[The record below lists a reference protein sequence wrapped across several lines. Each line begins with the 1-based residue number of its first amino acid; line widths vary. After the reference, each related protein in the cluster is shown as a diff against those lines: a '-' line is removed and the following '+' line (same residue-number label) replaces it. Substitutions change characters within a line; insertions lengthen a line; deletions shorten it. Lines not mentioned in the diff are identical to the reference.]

1 MHLGPN
7 WRYKV
12 NSKIK
17 TNIFLVIL
25 VALFSASG
33 ANAAGIGNNIV
44 VLLAGEGLADGSGNQ
59 FTQLG
64 LVAPEGVLCFDIDL
78 VDAKTGRVIGSG
90 SDCLSD
96 IIPSDNGGMS
106 LTATSFFHFHG
117 GTLVSQGLVSVQP
130 KFHGLEEYTH
140 VVGAAPAPFENNVIY
155 GDGKFKDAEGS
166 VRLSGLVNLSRLGT
180 TGHID
185 FDCVFI
191 IDLWHKRHNW

>member
-1 MHLGPN
+1 MIS
-7 WRYKV
+7 KV
-12 NSKIK
+12 RSNL
-17 TNIFLVIL
+17 FLVML
-25 VALFSASG
+25 VTLFSASG
-33 ANAAGIGNNIV
+33 ASAGDFGKNII

-78 VDAKTGRVIGSG
+78 IDAKTDRVIGSG
-90 SDCLSD
+90 SDCLSA
-96 IIPSDNGGMS
+96 ITPSDNGGMA
-106 LTATSFFHFHG
+106 LTATSFFHFPG

-140 VVGAAPAPFENNVIY
+140 VVGAAPSPSESNVIY
-155 GDGKFKDAEGS
+155 GDRKFKDANGS

-180 TGHID
+180 GYID

-191 IDLWHKRHNW
+191 IDI

>member
-1 MHLGPN
+1 MKPII
-7 WRYKV
+7 
-12 NSKIK
+12 S
-17 TNIFLVIL
+17 TNISIVIL
-25 VALFSASG
+25 VTLLLASGASASG
-33 ANAAGIGNNIV
+33 KGKNIV

-64 LVAPEGVLCFDIDL
+64 LVVPVGVLCFDIDL
-78 VDAKTGRVIGSG
+78 VDARTGRVLGSG

-96 IIPSDNGGMS
+96 ITQSDNGGMQ
-106 LTATSFFHFHG
+106 LTATSFFYFHG

-140 VVGAAPAPFENNVIY
+140 VVGAAPAPSENNVIY
-155 GDGKFKDAEGS
+155 GDGKFRHAEGS

-180 TGHID
+180 EFIID

-191 IDLWHKRHNW
+191 IDLWHKRHRWHKRHNG